1 MENMTTRTAVLT
13 SYLTHVTT
21 PPFGMSGATGL
32 PAASSNWVQIAGPDA
47 VAVDQRPRT
56 AKLGRPPRG
65 NHC

>member
-1 MENMTTRTAVLT
+1 MTTRTAVPT

-32 PAASSNWVQIAGPDA
+32 PAANANWLQIAGTDA
-47 VAVDQRPRT
+47 VAVGADQRPRN

-65 NHC
+65 NRC